1 MLIHTRPI
9 AVSLAVLCFFGLS
22 FAGLFKGLTP
32 FTCCKRALIG
42 AALLYLAATLTV
54 KIVNAV
60 LTSAII
66 DSHINRR
73 KEA

>member
-9 AVSLAVLCFFGLS
+9 AVSLAVISFFGLS

-32 FTCCKRALIG
+32 GTCCKRAFIG
-42 AALLYLAATLTV
+42 AALVYLAATLTV
-54 KIVNAV
+54 NIVNAV

-73 KEA
+73 EET